1 MSGERCAAA
10 IYKRDTYRVSRGYGF
25 KMHYERKR
33 CSRAAAPGYEFCR
46 QHEKLRASG
55 VYVVRW
61 ELSSL
66 PTPGDA
72 S

>member
-10 IYKRDTYRVSRGYGF
+10 IYKRDTYRVSRGHGF
-25 KMHYERKR
+25 RMHYERKQ
-33 CSRAAAPGYEFCR
+33 CSRAAVSGCEFCR
-46 QHEKLRASG
+46 QHEKVKASG
-55 VYVVRW
+55 VSVFHWR
-61 ELSSL
+61 L